1 MAAAAQL
8 VKDSGKGQVLHCFL
22 DIPGSHLSKIP
33 ADAVSFDRW
42 GAVVEVRQADVKG
55 RAVSAQDSVLLDVAL
70 PPSRTFGRRA
80 IHCIGSATH
89 VSAST
94 AGSLWLVLRFS
105 QLNIR
110 QLEPAPQ
117 SVHASVLPPENVRDH
132 LVSEELA
139 GTTGSGD

>member
-8 VKDSGKGQVLHCFL
+8 AKESGKGQVLHCFL
-22 DIPGSHLSKIP
+22 DIPGAHLSRIP
-33 ADAVSFDRW
+33 AGAVSFDRW
-42 GAVVEVRQADVKG
+42 GAVIEVRQADVKG

-70 PPSRTFGRRA
+70 PPSRAFGRRA

-105 QLNIR
+105 QLHIR
-110 QLEPAPQ
+110 QLEPAQPT
-117 SVHASVLPPENVRDH
+117 VRNSVLPAENGRDH
-132 LVSEELA
+132 VVSEELA